1 MFPSLLLLPPPRLM
15 LNLVLFSHHLGFRI
29 AHHCFWPFR
38 SFLHLS
44 NNQLHFSFEFVTS
57 LTFYSPLRSTRS
69 FYFWALFGEGR
80 KGCRQRKEGR
90 KVSFKAHHGSSLI
103 SGTPWIFK
111 PKYHHSQLSMEWTQE
126 FCCFRLRLNLFG
138 CVCMEAFF
146 SVQYCFRKRRYKE
159 IWGYL

>member
-90 KVSFKAHHGSSLI
+90 KEGKLQGSPWLIFDLWHTLDFQTKVSSLTVVDGMDTRI
-103 SGTPWIFK
+103 
-111 PKYHHSQLSMEWTQE
+111 L
-126 FCCFRLRLNLFG
+126 LF
-138 CVCMEAFF
+138 
-146 SVQYCFRKRRYKE
+146 
-159 IWGYL
+159 